1 VAATA
6 SHDLFYEPFQVHPLG
21 GVEGGDAIE
30 LAMGDILGVRNIQGG
45 RHTGN
50 RSDLNLDIGAGSTEN
65 PGDLAL
71 NYDVGRCVL
80 IYNGRKELLAKFCP
94 GGITFFKRPVI
105 RKTP

>member
-1 VAATA
+1 MLRYLVVLAAVLVSLTVAATA

-80 IYNGRKELLAKFCP
+80 IYNLSL
-94 GGITFFKRPVI
+94 IHI
-105 RKTP
+105 